1 MFQQVRTLDSHF
13 DFELLSYRGKSLAG
27 SKPPSSSVKEDR
39 KHDKDK
45 TKSGSGSR
53 GGSGTSSSKH
63 KPSPAKVNISRFDI
77 IGRSFV

>member
-1 MFQQVRTLDSHF
+1 MFQQVTTLDAHF
-13 DFELLSYRGKSLAG
+13 DFDPLSYRGKSLAG
-27 SKPPSSSVKEDR
+27 SKPASSSLKEDR

-63 KPSPAKVNISRFDI
+63 KPSPAKVNISRFDSF
-77 IGRSFV
+77 GRSFV